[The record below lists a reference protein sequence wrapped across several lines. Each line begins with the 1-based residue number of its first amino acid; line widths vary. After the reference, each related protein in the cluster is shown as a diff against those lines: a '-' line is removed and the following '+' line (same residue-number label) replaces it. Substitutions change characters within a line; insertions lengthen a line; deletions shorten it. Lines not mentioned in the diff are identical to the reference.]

1 MTNYHIDP
9 SKLVIHN
16 KLVKLQ
22 NFHNNGRLYCEIY
35 YLNGKRHNPNGPA
48 YQLWHA
54 SGRLFREEYYLN
66 GIYYSKREY
75 DKLAKSY
82 YNIHSE

>member
-1 MTNYHIDP
+1 MKYHIDL
-9 SKLVIHN
+9 SKLVIHD
-16 KLVKLQ
+16 KVVKRQ
-22 NFHNNGRLYCEIY
+22 KFYDN
-35 YLNGKRHNPNGPA
+35 
-48 YQLWHA
+48 
-54 SGRLFREEYYLN
+54 GRLFREEYYLN